1 MKDVIKIM
9 KEIGNIAVFII
20 QIFMNTVCI
29 AAGVV
34 CVIVSL
40 HSEQTLESGYLVGP
54 IGILLFVYGVNEY
67 IKTMKTFMKKE
78 KEND

>member
-9 KEIGNIAVFII
+9 KEIGSIAVFII
-20 QIFMNTVCI
+20 QMFINSVCI
-29 AAGVV
+29 AIGVV

-54 IGILLFVYGVNEY
+54 MGILLFVYGLNEY
-67 IKTMKTFMKKE
+67 IKTMKTFMKEE
-78 KEND
+78 KLND